1 MDDSTGK
8 GIPPESNALSPV
20 RTLSHAQ
27 PFTDEEAAEFGAE
40 ADKHDEI

>member
-1 MDDSTGK
+1 MDDSTNK
-8 GIPPESNALSPV
+8 GIPEETEELAPV

-40 ADKHDEI
+40 AAKHDEI

>member
-8 GIPPESNALSPV
+8 GIPPESNELSPV

-27 PFTDEEAAEFGAE
+27 PFTDEEAAAFGAE

>member
-1 MDDSTGK
+1 MDDSTDK
-8 GIPPESNALSPV
+8 GISAVSEELSPV

-27 PFTDEEAAEFGAE
+27 PFTNEEAAEFGAE